1 MNVYQGK
8 VVCGEFKRTF
18 ILTAESSEAAI
29 ETLYKYIEGNV
40 RLDDTDKTKK
50 PAREEIS
57 VVSLK
62 LMTNTEILG

>member
-8 VVCGEFKRTF
+8 VICGEFKRTF
-18 ILTAESSEAAI
+18 ILSAETSEAAI
-29 ETLYKYIEGNV
+29 EALYKHVEGNV

-50 PAREEIS
+50 PLRDEIS
-57 VVSLK
+57 VTSLK